1 MNSIHYWFIKFCSYM
16 YMPKRTGT
24 AFRCVPARN
33 EPWSQHVLFVCGHTC
48 SSTYVILVAFPP
60 ICFTVSLTAS
70 LQQPH
75 TCPTAFLLYQLSPI
89 PAFVLL
95 FTTRHSQVLVLW
107 VYLFHN
113 PIRRRHS
120 SSTELVSRSL
130 SVAVFPSISV
140 FAFSFLVFF
149 VFYCFVR

>member
-1 MNSIHYWFIKFCSYM
+1 MQLYAEKDRNGVLVIK
-16 YMPKRTGT
+16 KRTGT

-89 PAFVLL
+89 RVRPFVYHSPFTSPCLL
-95 FTTRHSQVLVLW
+95 GLPFPQSYPPSSFFIHRTGFTVSFCCRFSEHIRFCFQFSRFF
-107 VYLFHN
+107 LF
-113 PIRRRHS
+113 
-120 SSTELVSRSL
+120 
-130 SVAVFPSISV
+130 F
-140 FAFSFLVFF
+140 
-149 VFYCFVR
+149 FYCFVR